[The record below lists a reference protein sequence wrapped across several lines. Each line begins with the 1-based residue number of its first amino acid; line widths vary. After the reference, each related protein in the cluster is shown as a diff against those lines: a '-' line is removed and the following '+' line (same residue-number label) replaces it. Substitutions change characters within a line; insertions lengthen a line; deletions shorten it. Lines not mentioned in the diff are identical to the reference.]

1 MSLKSKIKK
10 ALSPFK
16 IPYEIFHERK
26 LLFNL
31 SKNDF
36 KTRFAGSYFGVF
48 WAFVQP
54 IVTVMVYWFVFE
66 KGLKAGSQ
74 LTSSGLTVPFV
85 LWLVAGIMPWF
96 FFSEAVMGGANS
108 LKEYSYL
115 VKKVV
120 FNIDILPVVKVFSAI
135 FVHLF
140 FILFMFVLF
149 FAYGY
154 VPTVYMVQVIYYSFC
169 LICFVASLGY
179 LTSALQVFFQDLTQV
194 INIVLQV
201 GIWVT
206 PIMWNIDTIGLS
218 ATAVKLFKLNPLFYI
233 VQGYR
238 DAMINQV
245 WFFEHGANTLYFWG
259 LTIVIFL
266 AGVNVFRRL
275 KPHFADVL

>member
-1 MSLKSKIKK
+1 MSFKSKLKK
-10 ALSPFK
+10 VLSPFK
-16 IPYEIFHERK
+16 IPYEVFRERK

-31 SKNDF
+31 AKNDF
-36 KTRFAGSYFGVF
+36 KTRFAGSYFGIF

-54 IVTVMVYWFVFE
+54 VVTVLVYWFVFE
-66 KGLKAGSQ
+66 KGLKAGAQ

-120 FNIDILPVVKVFSAI
+120 FNIDILPVVKVFSSL

-140 FILFMFVLF
+140 FIVFMFVLF

-154 VPTVYMVQVIYYSFC
+154 KPTPYMLQVVYYSFC
-169 LICFVASLGY
+169 LICFVAALGY
-179 LTSALQVFFQDLTQV
+179 LTSALQVFFQDLTQI

-218 ATAVKLFKLNPLFYI
+218 DTAIKLFKLNPLFYI

-238 DAMINQV
+238 DAMINNQ
-245 WFFEHGANTLYFWG
+245 WFFEHVFNTVYFWG
-259 LTIVIFL
+259 ITVAIYL
-266 AGVNVFRRL
+266 AGSAIFCRL